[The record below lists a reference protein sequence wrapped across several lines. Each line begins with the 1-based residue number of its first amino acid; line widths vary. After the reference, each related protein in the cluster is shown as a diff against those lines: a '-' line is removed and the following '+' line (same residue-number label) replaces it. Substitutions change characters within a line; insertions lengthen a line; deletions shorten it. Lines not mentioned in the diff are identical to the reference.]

1 MNVKRLTP
9 PLLMA
14 LAVSSVCTLALS
26 RKIAHGAA
34 PIATVGYVVPV
45 HAFAAGDV
53 LKADGVQLAQ
63 WPGNRPVQGAF
74 LKTAD
79 VVGRALL
86 YPVDANQPLTDKLLS
101 APGAGPGLAARI
113 PEGMRAIALKTD
125 EVMGVAGCLTPGAH
139 IDVLVT
145 YRTDKVPDPRTVTV
159 LQNAEVLA
167 AGQQVQPDPQGKPS
181 TVSVVTLLLAPQDAE
196 RAVLASSQGTIH
208 FVMRSGA
215 DQGKTRASRTTRG
228 WAWRSWLTQTR
239 PCRWRL
245 RPRRWLLPPSLQRR
259 PPRPSC
265 SGSPPW
271 RSLAV
276 TSRAR
281 QPLRTEPDDPA
292 TTQTHTQRLAL
303 VAAVRHRPWPGKTR
317 DR

>member
-26 RKIAHGAA
+26 RKMAHGSA
-34 PIATVGYVVPV
+34 PVATIGYVVPV

-53 LKADGVQLAQ
+53 LRADGVQLAQ
-63 WPGNRPVQGAF
+63 WPANRPVLGAF
-74 LKTAD
+74 LKTGD

-86 YPVDANQPLTDKLLS
+86 YPVDANQPLTEKLLS
-101 APGAGPGLAARI
+101 APGAGTGLAARI

-125 EVMGVAGCLTPGAH
+125 EVMGVAGFLTPGSH

-145 YRTDKVPDPRTVTV
+145 YRTDKLPDPRTVTV

-167 AGQQVQPDPQGKPS
+167 AGQQVQPDPTGKPA
-181 TVSVVTLLLAPQDAE
+181 TVSVVTLLLAPLDAE

-215 DQGKTRASRTTRG
+215 DHGESHDKGVGLAQLADPS
-228 WAWRSWLTQTR
+228 A
-239 PCRWRL
+239 P
-245 RPRRWLLPPSLQRR
+245 LPVEAPPPLPVVPVKAAAPAA
-259 PPRPSC
+259 PPRPQRQSTVEIF
-265 SGSPPW
+265 SGDKQST
-271 RSLAV
+271 A
-276 TSRAR
+276 TFTDGAR
-281 QPLRTEPDDPA
+281 
-292 TTQTHTQRLAL
+292 
-303 VAAVRHRPWPGKTR
+303 
-317 DR
+317 

>member
-63 WPGNRPVQGAF
+63 WPENRPVQGAF
-74 LKTAD
+74 LKTTD

-125 EVMGVAGCLTPGAH
+125 EVMGVAGFLTPGSH

-215 DQGKTRASRTTRG
+215 DHGQSHDQGVGLAQL
-228 WAWRSWLTQTR
+228 AD
-239 PCRWRL
+239 PNA
-245 RPRRWLLPPSLQRR
+245 PMPVEAPPTPVVIAAKPAAPPAAPKLQRQ
-259 PPRPSC
+259 STVEIF
-265 SGSPPW
+265 SGDKQST
-271 RSLAV
+271 A
-276 TSRAR
+276 TFTDGAR
-281 QPLRTEPDDPA
+281 
-292 TTQTHTQRLAL
+292 
-303 VAAVRHRPWPGKTR
+303 
-317 DR
+317 

>member
-1 MNVKRLTP
+1 MNIKRLTP

-26 RKIAHGAA
+26 RKMAHGSA
-34 PIATVGYVVPV
+34 PVATVGYVVPS

-53 LKADGVQLAQ
+53 LRADGVQLAQ
-63 WPGNRPVQGAF
+63 WPANRPVLGAF
-74 LKTAD
+74 LKTSD

-86 YPVDANQPLTDKLLS
+86 YPVDANQPLTEKLLS
-101 APGAGPGLAARI
+101 APGAGTGLAARI

-125 EVMGVAGCLTPGAH
+125 EVMGVAGFLTPGSH

-145 YRTDKVPDPRTVTV
+145 YRTDKLPDPRTVTV

-167 AGQQVQPDPQGKPS
+167 AGQQVQPDPTGKPA

-215 DQGKTRASRTTRG
+215 DHGQSHDQGVGLAQLADPS
-228 WAWRSWLTQTR
+228 A
-239 PCRWRL
+239 PM
-245 RPRRWLLPPSLQRR
+245 PVEAPAPLPVMPVKPATPAAPPK
-259 PPRPSC
+259 PPRQSTVEIF
-265 SGSPPW
+265 SGDKQS
-271 RSLAV
+271 S
-276 TSRAR
+276 T
-281 QPLRTEPDDPA
+281 LR
-292 TTQTHTQRLAL
+292 
-303 VAAVRHRPWPGKTR
+303 
-317 DR
+317 